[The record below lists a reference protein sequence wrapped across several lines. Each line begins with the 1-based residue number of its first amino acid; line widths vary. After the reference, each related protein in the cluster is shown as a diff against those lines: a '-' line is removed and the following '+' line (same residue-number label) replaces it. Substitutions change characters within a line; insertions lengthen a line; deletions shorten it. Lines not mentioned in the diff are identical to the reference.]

1 MMSRTISRI
10 TEQQTGAYIFAQM
23 YKQAK
28 ATPPLIDCATY
39 SAPVEVRE
47 SPGRGRGLFTTRKVT
62 AGELLV
68 CEKAFGYS
76 YVGKDNNY
84 GGSRLVTLMNLTTN
98 RAVAGGQASLLTQ
111 IVQKMY
117 HDPESSQAFRKLYHG
132 DYKPVSVAKVDGKP
146 VVDS

>member
-1 MMSRTISRI
+1 
-10 TEQQTGAYIFAQM
+10 M

-47 SPGRGRGLFTTRKVT
+47 SPGRGRGLFTTREVT

-76 YVGKDNNY
+76 FVSKDTA
-84 GGSRLVTLMNLTTN
+84 GGSRLVTLMNLVTKN
-98 RAVAGGQASLLTQ
+98 AVMGGQASLLTQ
-111 IVQKMY
+111 LVQKMY
-117 HDPESSQAFRKLYHG
+117 HDPEAAQAFTKLHHG
-132 DYKPVSVAKVDGKP
+132 DYQPVTVAEVDEKP